1 MTISHR
7 FVLHIFLLFIVS
19 CSRLYHGSWN
29 QPYFDE
35 NVQPDKLGKNVSS
48 WEDGARIPEDEF
60 SVEWWYIDAKLED
73 SSIVVAYFYKV
84 HNITNQYFIGF
95 NYTSPD
101 GVDTFK
107 VKRFKKNDVS
117 FSTDSCNVQFGKNY
131 FRGNLNKY
139 SVYLDPEDFEGFGID
154 LNLNSTIPPYRPQDG
169 IIKAGDDY
177 FAWLAAVPNGKVT
190 GNYTLNYLISND
202 FNKGI
207 PLGKVSVFAGE
218 SGSGKSF
225 ICSGNLVKSAQELG
239 CQVVLFDSENALDEE
254 WLQALDVDT
263 SPEKLLRIS
272 VSMIDDVAKAISEFM
287 KDYKANYGDL
297 EYDEMPKLVF
307 VIDSLG
313 MLLTPTD
320 VDQFQKGDMK
330 GDMGR
335 KPKALTALVRN
346 TVNQIAPFPIALIAT
361 NHTYASQDMF
371 DPDDKISG
379 GQGFIYASSIVVAM
393 KKLQLKE
400 DIDGNKTTTVQG
412 IRAACKVMKSRY
424 AKPFEGVQVKIPYEQ
439 GMDPYSGLLE
449 MLESKGI
456 VEKVGNKLS
465 YISPVTGEEIKE
477 FRKGWTGDKLQ
488 VIIDEWGQNP
498 KASQDEIDPDDLEPE
513 VNDLSEELIDES

>member
-1 MTISHR
+1 MQKPFDLTKFRTGITKSISG
-7 FVLHIFLLFIVS
+7 IS
-19 CSRLYHGSWN
+19 
-29 QPYFDE
+29 
-35 NVQPDKLGKNVSS
+35 
-48 WEDGARIPEDEF
+48 A
-60 SVEWWYIDAKLED
+60 
-73 SSIVVAYFYKV
+73 
-84 HNITNQYFIGF
+84 GF
-95 NYTSPD
+95 H
-101 GVDTFK
+101 
-107 VKRFKKNDVS
+107 
-117 FSTDSCNVQFGKNY
+117 
-131 FRGNLNKY
+131 
-139 SVYLDPEDFEGFGID
+139 DPKDWI
-154 LNLNSTIPPYRPQDG
+154 S
-169 IIKAGDDY
+169 
-177 FAWLAAVPNGKVT
+177 T
-190 GNYTLNYLISND
+190 GNHTLDYLISGD
-202 FNKGI
+202 FNGGI

-225 ICSGNLVKSAQELG
+225 ICSGNIVKNAQDQG

-263 SPEKLLRIS
+263 SPDKLLKIS
-272 VSMIDDVAKAISEFM
+272 VSMIDDVAKAISEFL

-307 VIDSLG
+307 IVDSLG

-320 VDQFQKGDMK
+320 VAQFEKGDMK

-393 KKLQLKE
+393 KKLKLKE
-400 DIDGNKTTTVQG
+400 DADGNKTSTVQG

-424 AKPFEGVQVKIPYEQ
+424 SKPFEGVQVKIPYES
-439 GMDPYSGLLE
+439 GMDPYSGMLE
-449 MLESKGI
+449 MLESKNI

-465 YISPVTGEEIKE
+465 YVSPVTGEEIKE

-498 KASQDEIDPDDLEPE
+498 KTQQEDVDPDDFEP
-513 VNDLSEELIDES
+513 NEEEYIDES